1 MAAFLFVRFSLL
13 ILTSIM
19 ILSRARGELFT
30 ALIDLEQLV
39 YRERELRFSLEQY
52 VNLEQERITRL
63 KKFLARVD
71 SAHNLVGEDVP
82 KYLGHPVNSY
92 LQIRRLYK
100 EWPEA
105 ERLIQVDNS
114 EAVIDAITKHK
125 EALSSK
131 EDYEGAITAL
141 LRLQDTYQ
149 LQPSSFTE
157 GKLPGSV
164 PSPRMTVSETY
175 DIGRHAYLNGDM
187 FYTKSWMEESLKQ
200 FQKQDDAD
208 GINPFDIYDHLAYSN
223 YKRGNMRK
231 ALEYSK
237 KMVEL
242 DPLHERAQGNIAY
255 FEEEVKIYKQ
265 TGRRGDTGIITDTK
279 VKPRSERDNWHRTSS
294 FQNYERLCRGEV
306 RNLTAWEQSKML
318 CWYYSGTPRLKI
330 RPAKFERVFLK
341 PEIIIMRQ
349 VLTETEMNKIK
360 ELASPRLRRATIQH
374 PVTGNLEHASYRISK
389 SGWLKD
395 TDHELIRRVSLRIE
409 DVTGL
414 TMDTAEELQIV
425 NYGIAGHYEP
435 HYDFARKNEDKFT
448 SLGTGNRIATFLA
461 YMSNVEAG
469 GGTVF
474 TQVGTTLFPSQ
485 GDAAFWWNL
494 KRSGDG
500 DDSTRHAGCPVLV
513 GSKWVANKWIHERG
527 QEFRRRCALSRHE

>member
-208 GINPFDIYDHLAYSN
+208 GVNPFDIYDHLAYSN

-255 FEEEVKIYKQ
+255 FEEEAKIYKQ

>member
-1 MAAFLFVRFSLL
+1 
-13 ILTSIM
+13 M

-63 KKFLARVD
+63 TKFLARVD
-71 SAHNLVGEDVP
+71 SAHKLVGEDVP

-208 GINPFDIYDHLAYSN
+208 GVNPFDIYDHLAYSN

-279 VKPRSERDNWHRTSS
+279 VKPRSERDNWHRTAS